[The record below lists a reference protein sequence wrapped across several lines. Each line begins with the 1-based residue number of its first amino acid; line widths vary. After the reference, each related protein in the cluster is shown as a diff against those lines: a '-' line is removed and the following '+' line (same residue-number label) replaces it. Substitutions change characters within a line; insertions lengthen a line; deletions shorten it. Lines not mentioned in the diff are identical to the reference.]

1 MKIYI
6 EITNDKGW
14 EKKCFAR
21 DNMAE
26 YVLTSARMHDL
37 YAMYTERYGQI
48 PTARWYHRHARFEE
62 RKNNKH

>member
-1 MKIYI
+1 MKTFI
-6 EITNDKGW
+6 EITSDKGW
-14 EKKCFAR
+14 KKKVYAR

-37 YAMYTERYGQI
+37 YSMYTKRYGQI

-62 RKNNKH
+62 RKV